1 MNDMS
6 LGLRVFGWA
15 VLAFGVLWGI
25 FLAFSGG
32 GPMALLWCA
41 FLAGIAC
48 GVLLGLSEI
57 IKLLA
62 QQVDSS
68 HRMEE
73 KLNQLSP
80 SEDTAPKA
88 PQFCHRCGTQL
99 PPGGK
104 TCPTCHHV
112 NE

>member
-32 GPMALLWCA
+32 GAIALLWCA

-57 IKLLA
+57 IKL
-62 QQVDSS
+62 
-68 HRMEE
+68 MEE

-80 SEDTAPKA
+80 SEDTASKA